1 MWSDL
6 AVPILELQFS
16 HLHNWDDV
24 YVTHFA
30 GWLRGANKDE
40 WKYFIASHHA
50 SEQCERCKT
59 N

>member
-6 AVPILELQFS
+6 VVPLLELQFS
-16 HLHNWDDV
+16 HLQNGDNA

-40 WKYFIASHHA
+40 
-50 SEQCERCKT
+50 
-59 N
+59 